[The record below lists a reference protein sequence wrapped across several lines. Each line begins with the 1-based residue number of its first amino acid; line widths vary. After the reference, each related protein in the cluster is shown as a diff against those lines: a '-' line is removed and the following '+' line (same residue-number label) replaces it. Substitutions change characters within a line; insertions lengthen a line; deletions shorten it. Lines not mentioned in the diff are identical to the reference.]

1 MTNATIVIY
10 IHKKK
15 GAERKKK
22 FSTNSK
28 YDKTSEMGKQN
39 KHYMYQLQRSVHIR
53 DKSKQSVL

>member
-15 GAERKKK
+15 GPERKKK
-22 FSTNSK
+22 ILYSK

>member
-39 KHYMYQLQRSVHIR
+39 KHYMYQL
-53 DKSKQSVL
+53 